1 MPSDSTPII
10 AVCPSLCA
18 GINDRGL
25 CELALSLAEV
35 ETNVQHLALWGNAF
49 GQMAARAFAAVLVD
63 LDLRTDFIVYA
74 DEDGTTVHVARGEL
88 C

>member
-1 MPSDSTPII
+1 
-10 AVCPSLCA
+10 
-18 GINDRGL
+18 
-25 CELALSLAEV
+25 
-35 ETNVQHLALWGNAF
+35 
-49 GQMAARAFAAVLVD
+49 MAARAFAAVLVD